1 MINLIKNI
9 NYRDLI
15 GYYYYI
21 SDYIP
26 YAIID
31 NVIKMPNNY
40 YRIYLKDIK
49 NTKYLNYV
57 DLTYEE
63 LLSLYNKLL
72 IRKERSEILKKRNI
86 EKIVHFTKVENLESI
101 FENGILSVNRLNDS
115 SIAYSPSDPFR
126 LDDKLNMIST
136 SISFPNYK
144 MFYSKRMENT
154 DIDWAVITID
164 PNLIIHKL
172 DSEFYKTNAA
182 SGIYSFDYS
191 PTSNN
196 FLLDM
201 FYDEGRDPNIPKSY
215 PTDPQAEILINNKIP
230 NTYFN
235 SVETR
240 KNISKVK
247 SLTRTAGIDYN
258 PNSHLFSYRSDYKRW

>member
-1 MINLIKNI
+1 MVINLIKNI

-72 IRKERSEILKKRNI
+72 IRKERSEILKERNI
-86 EKIVHFTKVENLESI
+86 
-101 FENGILSVNRLNDS
+101 
-115 SIAYSPSDPFR
+115 
-126 LDDKLNMIST
+126 
-136 SISFPNYK
+136 
-144 MFYSKRMENT
+144 
-154 DIDWAVITID
+154 
-164 PNLIIHKL
+164 
-172 DSEFYKTNAA
+172 KT
-182 SGIYSFDYS
+182 
-191 PTSNN
+191 
-196 FLLDM
+196 M
-201 FYDEGRDPNIPKSY
+201 
-215 PTDPQAEILINNKIP
+215 Q
-230 NTYFN
+230 
-235 SVETR
+235 
-240 KNISKVK
+240 
-247 SLTRTAGIDYN
+247 
-258 PNSHLFSYRSDYKRW
+258 DYKGCLCQFKFKILVVMLKWVNI

>member
-1 MINLIKNI
+1 
-9 NYRDLI
+9 
-15 GYYYYI
+15 
-21 SDYIP
+21 
-26 YAIID
+26 
-31 NVIKMPNNY
+31 MPNNY

-49 NTKYLNYV
+49 NTKSLNYV

-72 IRKERSEILKKRNI
+72 IRKERSEILKERNI
-86 EKIVHFTKVENLESI
+86 KKIVHFTKVENLESI

-164 PNLIIHKL
+164 PKLILLRLSRKYTKESEREIMSNRLFGFYEPRLIEFEREYAKTFHRANVDALVKKL
-172 DSEFYKTNAA
+172 EAA
-182 SGIYSFDYS
+182 
-191 PTSNN
+191 
-196 FLLDM
+196 
-201 FYDEGRDPNIPKSY
+201 R
-215 PTDPQAEILINNKIP
+215 
-230 NTYFN
+230 
-235 SVETR
+235 
-240 KNISKVK
+240 
-247 SLTRTAGIDYN
+247 
-258 PNSHLFSYRSDYKRW
+258 